1 MRIAIPTNDKISLF
15 QRTGRADAFLIF
27 EVDMTNIREVDY
39 RKNQHAHDEHSHDEG
54 EEHDHSHTELVEA
67 ISDCAFVVVN
77 VVGKHLLSDLTNAG
91 IVVFKTKE
99 QNIKNAIADFNAS
112 RHIGEG
118 G

>member
-27 EVDMTNIREVDY
+27 DVDMADIQEVDY
-39 RKNQHAHDEHSHDEG
+39 RKTQHAEEEHSHEEG
-54 EEHDHSHTELVEA
+54 DTHDHSHAELVDSL
-67 ISDCAFVVVN
+67 SDCAFIVVN
-77 VVGKHLLSDLTNAG
+77 QIGKHLMKDIKNAG
-91 IVVFKTKE
+91 ILVFKTKE

-118 G
+118 E